1 MEKFCGNVLQ
11 GEYGIL
17 TNLLACYFIGDGA
30 IATNCD
36 DNLLFGHFLEGKT
49 PNIRIQHTHVC
60 TCLFDNLRV
69 CVCVCG
75 TYAKS

>member
-1 MEKFCGNVLQ
+1 MEKFCGNILY
-11 GEYGIL
+11 GKYGIL

-49 PNIRIQHTHVC
+49 PNTLTHA
-60 TCLFDNLRV
+60 RV
-69 CVCVCG
+69 HLPI
-75 TYAKS
+75 